1 MSFPDTLIVRV
12 TYLLTYLLVQT
23 GSAQY
28 FVEIPVADVERE
40 IRVAATFATWIE
52 PLPVINLMRLE
63 LTAVFRI
70 KPR

>member
-1 MSFPDTLIVRV
+1 MSFSDTLIVRV
-12 TYLLTYLLVQT
+12 TYLLTYLLT
-23 GSAQY
+23 YY
-28 FVEIPVADVERE
+28 FVEIPAAVVERE

-52 PLPVINLMRLE
+52 PLRVITLMRLE